1 MNWRLYQRILEL
13 AAIFTM
19 MAGIMLLWRRMDP
32 LHYVVYAGFLL
43 LATGKLVE
51 ALNVNDPQFRIIKVA
66 ACLSIYAL
74 VALNLLYDIRS
85 ILYILVPLTA
95 YYVLHYRWL
104 LQQKKI

>member
-1 MNWRLYQRILEL
+1 MNRRLQRILEL
-13 AAIFTM
+13 AAVLTM
-19 MAGIMLLWRRMDP
+19 MAGIVLLWMRMDP

-51 ALNVNDPQFRIIKVA
+51 AINVDDPQFRIVKIA
-66 ACLSIYAL
+66 ACFSIYTL
-74 VALNLLYDIRS
+74 VALNLFYNVRS
-85 ILYILVPLTA
+85 ILYILAPLGV